1 MSAISKITYFRS
13 PEPQENDKKTAVQKT
28 LKNSVTKPYFSNFEL
43 KLFQNGGTI
52 LRGDALQHPSRVRP
66 FSTLMPRGVN
76 FDPRAPRDLKMTPK
90 WLQKVT
96 ENHRNSTK
104 MLKEWTPQTKNTKSK
119 KKRHSVWF
127 FMNSA
132 NEIHRQSTGN
142 QGTREP
148 GNQETKEPGTQGTRE
163 PRNSG
168 TKEPGDQGTKG
179 LGNQGT
185 RTRKTGNH

>member
-1 MSAISKITYFRS
+1 MDPPNEKHKI
-13 PEPQENDKKTAVQKT
+13 KKHQ
-28 LKNSVTKPYFSNFEL
+28 
-43 KLFQNGGTI
+43 
-52 LRGDALQHPSRVRP
+52 
-66 FSTLMPRGVN
+66 
-76 FDPRAPRDLKMTPK
+76 
-90 WLQKVT
+90 
-96 ENHRNSTK
+96 
-104 MLKEWTPQTKNTKSK
+104 
-119 KKRHSVWF
+119 HSVLF
-127 FMNSA
+127 FMVSA

>member
-1 MSAISKITYFRS
+1 MSKITHFTN
-13 PEPQENDKKTAVQKT
+13 PEPQENDQKTVVQKT
-28 LKNSVTKPYFSNFEL
+28 LKNSVTKPYFSNFEA
-43 KLFQNGGTI
+43 KLPENGGTI
-52 LRGDALQHPSRVRP
+52 LRGEGYKHPSLFRP
-66 FSTLMPRGVN
+66 FSTLTPRGVI
-76 FDPRAPRDLKMTPK
+76 FDPRAPRDLKMTPTCS
-90 WLQKVT
+90 QKVI
-96 ENHRNSTK
+96 ENHKNSTK
-104 MLKEWTPQTKNTKSK
+104 MLKEWTPKTKNTKSK
-119 KKRHSVWF
+119 KHQHSVLF
-127 FMNSA
+127 FMASA